1 MSRLCQYFVHILFIF
16 CPHLFIFCPYSGH
29 ILSIVWP
36 YYGHILFILWP
47 YFGHMLS
54 IFYPFLRNPEASL
67 ARHASGPTPARAA
80 LPRCTRLASRA
91 ALPRFPCAPRGLTFA
106 DRTARFD
113 SINRTVHIQTCH
125 QSMIAPSPPLRFLKL
140 TKRNALPY
148 DSRPRQYSRPSA
160 VRFQKNRYS
169 PILAVSLDIPKYLNE
184 RGGFADSRGF
194 PSSESIT

>member
-1 MSRLCQYFVHILFIF
+1 MYILCPDSANILSIFCSYLSIF
-16 CPHLFIFCPYSGH
+16 CPHLSIFCPYSGH

-36 YYGHILFILWP
+36 NYGHILFILWP

-80 LPRCTRLASRA
+80 LPRCTRLTSRA
-91 ALPRFPCAPRGLTFA
+91 ALPSFPCAPRGLTFA

-125 QSMIAPSPPLRFLKL
+125 QSMIRGSAPSP
-140 TKRNALPY
+140 
-148 DSRPRQYSRPSA
+148 
-160 VRFQKNRYS
+160 
-169 PILAVSLDIPKYLNE
+169 
-184 RGGFADSRGF
+184 
-194 PSSESIT
+194 